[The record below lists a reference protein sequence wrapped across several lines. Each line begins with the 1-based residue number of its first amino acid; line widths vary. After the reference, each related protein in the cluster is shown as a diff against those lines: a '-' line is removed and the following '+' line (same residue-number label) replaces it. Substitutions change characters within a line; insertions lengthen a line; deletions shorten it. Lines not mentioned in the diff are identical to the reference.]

1 MSNSVPACRCCGS
14 ANTAIRGRK
23 SGTFIRREFEFH
35 QCADCGYMNV
45 EPFSGFGIYDD
56 AYYRGKGPDPFV
68 DYEAEYRNWEQSDRR
83 HEFTDL
89 ARIAERFLTG
99 SRPATTSPST
109 DRSAPVEWLDF
120 GCGAGGFLKFLRK
133 RGTVAGRPLAIT
145 GHDVGSYAKLLKSA
159 DGFRIL
165 DLDAVAAEP
174 TGRYD
179 VISMIEVIEHL
190 PSPLEPMQLVSRLL
204 KPGGLL
210 LLTTGNLDSP
220 IARRDG
226 LDFRYCV
233 PEIHVSLFNPRC
245 LSALYRRVGLAPHAV
260 RYQGALR
267 FKILKNLRYRPV
279 ARALAQAALIIP
291 GVRQTADALYGVSAM
306 PCAIKP
312 ANAAAAS

>member
-1 MSNSVPACRCCGS
+1 MSNSVPVCRCCGS

-23 SGTFIRREFEFH
+23 FGGFIRREFEFH
-35 QCADCGYMNV
+35 QCGDCGFMSV

-68 DYEAEYRNWEQSDRR
+68 DYEAEYRDWEKSDRR
-83 HEFTDL
+83 FEFTDL
-89 ARIAERFLTG
+89 AEIAERHLAN
-99 SRPATTSPST
+99 RSPS
-109 DRSAPVEWLDF
+109 SNGPVEWLDF

-133 RGTVAGRPLAIT
+133 RERLAGRALAIS

-165 DLDAVAAEP
+165 DLDAVAVEP

-179 VISMIEVIEHL
+179 IISMIEVIEHL
-190 PSPLEPMQLVSRLL
+190 PSPLEPMQLVARLL

-220 IARRDG
+220 IARREG
-226 LDFRYCV
+226 IAFRYCV

-245 LSALYRRVGLAPHAV
+245 LSALYRRVGLAPHPV
-260 RYQGALR
+260 QYRGALR
-267 FKILKNLRYRPV
+267 FKILKNLRYRPA
-279 ARALAQAALIIP
+279 ARALAQAALLVP
-291 GVRQTADALYGVSAM
+291 GVRQTADVLYGVSAM
-306 PCAIKP
+306 PCATKP
-312 ANAAAAS
+312 AQGSPAS